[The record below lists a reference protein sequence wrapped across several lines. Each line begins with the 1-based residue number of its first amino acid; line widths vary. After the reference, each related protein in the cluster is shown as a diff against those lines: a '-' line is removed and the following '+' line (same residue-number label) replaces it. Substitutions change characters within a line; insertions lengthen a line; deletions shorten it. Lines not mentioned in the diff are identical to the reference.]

1 MRLTSRECH
10 EIKPGAWISFN
21 CSSKLGRERVVG
33 ANHADSWIFSSLTEF
48 RRLLMLKDFILTI
61 LFSYS
66 NNLVTQLGDILA
78 EMLVNY
84 LRISCSI

>member
-1 MRLTSRECH
+1 ML
-10 EIKPGAWISFN
+10 
-21 CSSKLGRERVVG
+21 
-33 ANHADSWIFSSLTEF
+33 IFSSLTEF